1 MKKLLIGIIC
11 LFAMK
16 NVNAQITGGLK
27 LGLSTND
34 ITQQDIA
41 TFRNDTDS
49 LKLAVTDAGF
59 GLHAGLFLRIP
70 ITDLLYVQTEPML
83 GSSRFNYTLD
93 SISSGTGAASE
104 IKDGYETF
112 LNLDIPVMLGIQVG
126 LPADITL
133 RAQAGVVASLVLSSQ
148 SELLESEG
156 YAQKWDSMRWGYL
169 LGAGLDF
176 GKITVDVNFNGSLS
190 QFGNSVTIGTEQFDF
205 DTRPSS
211 TVITVGYK
219 LFGTDD

>member
-1 MKKLLIGIIC
+1 MKKLLFGIIC
-11 LFAMK
+11 FFAIQS
-16 NVNAQITGGLK
+16 VNAQITGGVK

-34 ITQQDIA
+34 ITQQDVA

-49 LKLAVTDAGF
+49 LKLALTDAGF
-59 GLHAGLFLRIP
+59 GLHGGLFLRIP
-70 ITDLLYVQTEPML
+70 LTDRFYVQAEPML

-93 SISSGTGAASE
+93 SISASTGAASE

-112 LNLDIPVMLGIQVG
+112 LNLDIPLMVGVQVD
-126 LPADITL
+126 LPADIKL
-133 RAQAGVVASLVLSSQ
+133 RAQAGFVASLVLSSQ
-148 SELLESEG
+148 SDLLDSEG
-156 YAQKWDSMRWGYL
+156 YAQKWDAMRWGYL

-190 QFGNSVTIGTEQFDF
+190 KFGNDVTIGTEQFAF

-219 LFGTDD
+219 LFGAE

>member
-1 MKKLLIGIIC
+1 MKKLLFGIIC
-11 LFAMK
+11 FFAIQS
-16 NVNAQITGGLK
+16 VNAQVTGGIK

-34 ITQQDIA
+34 ITQQDVA
-41 TFRNDTDS
+41 TFSKDTDS
-49 LKLAVTDAGF
+49 LKLALTDAGF
-59 GLHAGLFLRIP
+59 GAHVGLFLRIP
-70 ITDLLYVQTEPML
+70 ITNLLYIQTEPML

-93 SISSGTGAASE
+93 SISSAGAAME

-112 LNLDIPVMLGIQVG
+112 LNLDIPLMVGIQVG

-133 RAQAGVVASLVLSSQ
+133 RAQAGFVGSLVLSSQ
-148 SELLESEG
+148 SELLETEG

-190 QFGNSVTIGTEQFDF
+190 KFGNDVTIGTQQFMF
-205 DTRPSS
+205 DTRLSS
-211 TVITVGYK
+211 TVVTVGYK
-219 LFGTDD
+219 LFGTE